1 MTYVARA
8 HVRTISL
15 RLFSVRRNIPTIV
28 TTDFGSDKVP
38 YIYSFLF
45 ITPSRSLASSPLHV
59 NADY

>member
-8 HVRTISL
+8 HVRTI

-38 YIYSFLF
+38 
-45 ITPSRSLASSPLHV
+45 
-59 NADY
+59 

>member
-8 HVRTISL
+8 HVRTI
-15 RLFSVRRNIPTIV
+15 RLFSVRRNIATIV